1 MAQFSKII
9 GALLSDIIQAQ
20 HEANLYAESLRE
32 EYRKGGKVGG
42 FTLPRATIGD
52 IELNLNYGVENAVS
66 EREQFETDYR
76 RLHSF
81 LKDFSCQASKVLI
94 SHVVNSV
101 KAADVAGRDEAQR
114 VWSLLSDERKEYRKL
129 LVYLSR
135 KIYSDAVCATDT
147 FIDEQGSVLAGPLVN
162 LSCDTA
168 RNNLLFL
175 PDLEVLFSGR
185 SGNKLRAE
193 VENSMAD
200 VLRPFV
206 VQLVSELN
214 FVNKRIV
221 SGADVIVDA
230 KGLEKIPVECVQ
242 SIRLKLK
249 LPDFAPY
256 VEPDNKE

>member
-32 EYRKGGKVGG
+32 EYRKGGKAGG

-66 EREQFETDYR
+66 EREQFATDYQ
-76 RLHSF
+76 RLYSF
-81 LKDFSCQASKVLI
+81 LKDFSYQTAKVLI

-101 KAADVAGRDEAQR
+101 KAGDVAGKDEAQR
-114 VWSLLSDERKEYRKL
+114 VWSLLSDESKEYRKL

-135 KIYSDAVCATDT
+135 KIYSDLVSATET
-147 FIDEQGSVLAGPLVN
+147 FIDEHGSVPAEPLVN
-162 LSCDTA
+162 LSCAAA

-175 PDLEVLFSGR
+175 PDLEVLFAGR
-185 SGNKLRAE
+185 SGKKLRAE
-193 VENSMAD
+193 VENSMAE

-206 VQLVSELN
+206 EQLVSEHN
-214 FVNKRIV
+214 FANKRIV
-221 SGADVIVDA
+221 SGVDVIIDA
-230 KGLEKIPVECVQ
+230 KGLEKIPVECMQ

-249 LPDFAPY
+249 LPDFASY